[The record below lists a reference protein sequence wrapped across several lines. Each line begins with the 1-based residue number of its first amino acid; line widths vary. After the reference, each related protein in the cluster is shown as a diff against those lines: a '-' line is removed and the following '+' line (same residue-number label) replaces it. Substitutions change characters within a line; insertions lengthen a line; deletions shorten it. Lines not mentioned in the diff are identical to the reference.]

1 MRNLVDMFFLELYH
15 QSAEDLPET
24 FQARDVDLQIAADNG
39 EQAEGEPQSYMYQ
52 VSNVAEIFSWTP
64 EAAIAQNIMAL
75 STVDLS
81 AVPIRHL
88 PPGKPMSLFWQFQ
101 AWCEAAESLAGSQFK
116 APSWSTFWRVWWE
129 KWSHVLRFRK
139 TSQHKECN
147 TCHSLREKLQGKKG
161 RAAEKMALARDWREH
176 LRAQYHDRLIYWS
189 LRWASRASLNV
200 LTIIIDSMG
209 QVKTAWPQYKFPR
222 KPHSLENQKRPRVIL
237 SAVLCHG
244 WCTNVYISDESLHHG
259 ASSFCELIARSL
271 DRVADI
277 AGKKGR
283 AFPQHLVI
291 QVPEEL
297 VALVR
302 EKTADFV
309 ANKGEELFVEQ
320 VAHIRNFDAWLG
332 QLKVHLRNC
341 FVSRGGKL
349 SAHSFVY
356 KCRCHLTP
364 KEAQQLPPDQQGVEA
379 HDHDVYALTK
389 GRMHG
394 TSFHP
399 PVLALPRKRVED
411 CALSPVPCDCKTLAE
426 GADKQDRLKK
436 LTKLADTLESLP
448 HDFTRAVPALRGL
461 IEQLQEGRVA
471 RPEDDAPPLKWLGA
485 APPER
490 SEVPLTRNMYYEHLP
505 DTSWQLLA
513 TFHRMPAALLK
524 LKQSISAT
532 FSGSSDPE
540 AFDCVHIVDHL
551 RCKFS
556 EPRHLKVCFEQLYQR
571 ARAVEP
577 AWVRPRVAQC
587 VPEAPGPQQEAGE
600 GWLFIWQL
608 AHEDGCSLKGRS
620 NMVNILETAFSI
632 LENTFNSVQNPLDLL
647 FSGTPIGDFSV
658 NFSVGLGRSLAIKM
672 ILLAMVNL
680 SNEELRAVFPVLR
693 SLFTVKFTYNPAPN
707 EEVQRH
713 RSLSAKFQASESH
726 RPDPIQIYHVL
737 ADSLAKAGQD
747 VAAGL
752 PRKIK
757 EYNSLTSVQSQCISE
772 LEARVICLLPQQTV
786 KFRETLAYHWQ
797 NYKNAESGVPMK
809 LFGKSGILGADA
821 PAEASGVWKEILKP
835 SAEKNEC
842 FLLHIIHVFVK
853 SLKDALRMKKKPNLR
868 FHANTFR
875 VSDPVSAYYQ
885 ACLWV
890 HFRPEMQR
898 EMSGDEFEQLERTFL
913 RGSLER
919 ELADRVKAMNPTLKL
934 GDFRFLYL
942 HLGKDAPAG
951 KEPIELEAAQEV
963 AEFEQEKA
971 ASLRLFKAKLDK
983 DVSLWTKYCTSLADF
998 TSMQKVGKVEFL
1010 RHQDRMISKAVE
1022 KQADAQFPI
1031 RCLGLSDN
1039 VAPFVSSCAST
1050 WAEKQIIPA
1059 CSLFTVY
1066 IANLTSLG
1074 SAASRG
1080 MKEVARLISDA
1091 CAHNAQRT
1099 MAIIISPNVAG
1110 HGHTYEEQETV
1121 QVQDE
1126 VENFLRKEEYNLKT
1140 RRGQIVFSNESINSR
1155 TRPSVHPMI
1164 MCMSNQTKDD
1174 GELACLFG
1182 SSQLWHRRAVPLVK
1196 MKPNSEYVLP
1206 MQGQTV
1212 VAAENLS
1219 KAQMHKQHISGV
1231 DLMDKL
1237 KEWLWKGMNMSQQ
1250 FGAVYVDLLPYDDS
1264 LLLSTVQ
1271 GLARARPKEPQEM
1284 VVTCCWARGDQDG
1297 DVRKKNAEW
1306 LTAAVGRAMDRLIRQ
1321 KLLSLPNVVVKE
1333 YTPEGT
1339 TPTNDSSLYSLTCP
1353 TADGNLAMRQN

>member
-1 MRNLVDMFFLELYH
+1 MLE
-15 QSAEDLPET
+15 
-24 FQARDVDLQIAADNG
+24 
-39 EQAEGEPQSYMYQ
+39 
-52 VSNVAEIFSWTP
+52 
-64 EAAIAQNIMAL
+64 
-75 STVDLS
+75 
-81 AVPIRHL
+81 
-88 PPGKPMSLFWQFQ
+88 
-101 AWCEAAESLAGSQFK
+101 
-116 APSWSTFWRVWWE
+116 
-129 KWSHVLRFRK
+129 
-139 TSQHKECN
+139 
-147 TCHSLREKLQGKKG
+147 
-161 RAAEKMALARDWREH
+161 
-176 LRAQYHDRLIYWS
+176 
-189 LRWASRASLNV
+189 
-200 LTIIIDSMG
+200 
-209 QVKTAWPQYKFPR
+209 
-222 KPHSLENQKRPRVIL
+222 
-237 SAVLCHG
+237 
-244 WCTNVYISDESLHHG
+244 
-259 ASSFCELIARSL
+259 
-271 DRVADI
+271 
-277 AGKKGR
+277 
-283 AFPQHLVI
+283 
-291 QVPEEL
+291 
-297 VALVR
+297 
-302 EKTADFV
+302 
-309 ANKGEELFVEQ
+309 
-320 VAHIRNFDAWLG
+320 
-332 QLKVHLRNC
+332 
-341 FVSRGGKL
+341 
-349 SAHSFVY
+349 
-356 KCRCHLTP
+356 
-364 KEAQQLPPDQQGVEA
+364 
-379 HDHDVYALTK
+379 
-389 GRMHG
+389 
-394 TSFHP
+394 
-399 PVLALPRKRVED
+399 
-411 CALSPVPCDCKTLAE
+411 
-426 GADKQDRLKK
+426 
-436 LTKLADTLESLP
+436 
-448 HDFTRAVPALRGL
+448 
-461 IEQLQEGRVA
+461 
-471 RPEDDAPPLKWLGA
+471 
-485 APPER
+485 
-490 SEVPLTRNMYYEHLP
+490 
-505 DTSWQLLA
+505 
-513 TFHRMPAALLK
+513 AALLK

-577 AWVRPRVAQC
+577 AWVHPQVAQC

-632 LENTFNSVQNPLDLL
+632 LENTFNS
-647 FSGTPIGDFSV
+647 G
-658 NFSVGLGRSLAIKM
+658 SLAIKM

-713 RSLSAKFQASESH
+713 RSLSAKFQVSESH

-868 FHANTFR
+868 FHANKFR

-890 HFRPEMQR
+890 HFRPEMQK

-971 ASLRLFKAKLDK
+971 SLRLFKAKLDK

-1010 RHQDRMISKAVE
+1010 RHQDRMISEAVE

-1339 TPTNDSSLYSLTCP
+1339 TPTNDSSLYSLTFP
-1353 TADGNLAMRQN
+1353 TADGNLAMRQNALDEWGPKFARLKSDYEEAIASHNKLFNSSGCPYKADGRKRAGEAIGEELRKAHGNLSTVHSSQPELFNLIFTSKGHLFLHALEDGVASAKVPLFQTFGEFHTGDADIAKVQKRKGHLCHWKMDAADFEAIWSHPAGWDPAFQRRPATFQKFADYLADHNVVTFSVACHEVSLEGSDGIKVKSVEDCAFEAKKLPARAVADLTNCGSLLTFAVVDWEKGQTTNGALKLVMSFSYEDSSQQKGVFPAKPCWMLAKPKRVLKDKCFLVCGPGKP